1 MTLLINR
8 FNQWYDQLQEPKRF
22 LLFISYITCT
32 VLAINLGIGL
42 ENKLLLVVG
51 VALLGAAC
59 VVAMFRAFDFK
70 KNGCRWCSIL
80 GASVISLFA
89 AIVLSLL
96 AL

>member
-1 MTLLINR
+1 MTTLINR

-22 LLFISYITCT
+22 LLFTCT

-59 VVAMFRAFDFK
+59 VVAMFRAFGFK
-70 KNGCRWCSIL
+70 KNGCKWCSIL
-80 GASVISLFA
+80 GASVIGLFA
-89 AIVLSLL
+89 AIVLSLS